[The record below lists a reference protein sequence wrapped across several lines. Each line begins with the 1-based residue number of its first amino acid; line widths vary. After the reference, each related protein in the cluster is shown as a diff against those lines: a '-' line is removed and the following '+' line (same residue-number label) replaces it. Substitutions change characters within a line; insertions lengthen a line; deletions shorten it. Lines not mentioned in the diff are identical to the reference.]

1 MLTRIRTPRLME
13 ARGILCGTRRRT
25 SFCFCEQFF
34 ISPKAR
40 AFTKASLSHFFF
52 FLFKR
57 VVAENRRQFHSGE
70 KVQNA
75 HTHTNQKI
83 QEIPQSCCF
92 LCFVHGAPRLPVSS
106 LAWKVQA
113 HLSNDI
119 TARSSDT
126 HLPFKTFNHS
136 VGVIVRKDF
145 AEMCRVFKYKSL
157 TALRNKKTPRLKS
170 HDTQG
175 LPLEWFLSPTLDIY
189 YLTLRNI
196 HFSIIKEYLTAH
208 AKTVEMSRTSRYK

>member
-1 MLTRIRTPRLME
+1 MASCVEQDGELLSASANNSSSHQKPVLLLKRLFH
-13 ARGILCGTRRRT
+13 T
-25 SFCFCEQFF
+25 
-34 ISPKAR
+34 
-40 AFTKASLSHFFF
+40 FF

-157 TALRNKKTPRLKS
+157 TALRNKK
-170 HDTQG
+170 G
-175 LPLEWFLSPTLDIY
+175 LD
-189 YLTLRNI
+189 
-196 HFSIIKEYLTAH
+196 
-208 AKTVEMSRTSRYK
+208 